1 MSDVSPTP
9 PDGLTSGATTKITEL
24 NEGINETKSVLQVKV
39 SEGKAIPKTIVGQ
52 HHGQDYCYD
61 LKLQSLNDQTKSVLQ
76 VKIHSWV

>member
-1 MSDVSPTP
+1 MEI
-9 PDGLTSGATTKITEL
+9 ITEF
-24 NEGINETKSVLQVKV
+24 NKGINQSVLQTKSVLQVKV
-39 SEGKAIPKTIVGQ
+39 REDKAIPETIVGQ